1 MNSNNS
7 CILNIAGKN
16 SNDIYTVSV
25 PSNLLGFCRYDFSR
39 FMENSY
45 NLCRESIKTGK
56 FPEDEIKGIRNTIS
70 GCHRYVENNLHT
82 VFGKIVLDCWI
93 EYICRQ
99 GEISTS
105 TLWNSF
111 AECKTPFQMAI
122 FQRLTEYRSHRAINQ
137 WINLLKMQEY
147 AKKKIDYVFGAELNS
162 VEEAM
167 GRLNIFD
174 LMFSV
179 AANEQGY
186 SLDAIGSV
194 KVYKPGRLTNAPF
207 VYSGAAKEVVR
218 NLFKDIHFADNLPYA
233 SKQEGAMSDW
243 EAMDAFNTIK
253 GSLPDHN
260 DKVVNIII
268 KTMTKTPDTVYIP
281 SGFKAMIDLEIDAL
295 LNSGAFLQKCAR
307 CKEFYVRDDYYT
319 SPYCDTIHK
328 DGSTCREIMEK
339 MEAVPPS
346 AEELLELR
354 EKSDKLYKEMAERIG
369 KDITQRDFAEWVG
382 SYNLIKKNVINGH
395 ASFNDFEQFAQYSKD
410 YAFEKSRVKDIEPVE
425 IEAKAE
431 PPMLGEKKVKPYQFA
446 RVDRKELERQGLL
459 KPSDRYPDE
468 EQSSSPFGSAPA
480 AVPPPA
486 PPVSRVIRGGSSPVQ
501 FNQKP
506 VEIPVQREEPRVI
519 PKDVYM
525 GEDFSK
531 PSPASSA
538 AENTRAVIDAM
549 TRPHKPVQQTPAQ
562 NNTSG
567 ERKHMLPDLDQFPD
581 SFPTSSAVSAVTKAP
596 AASTAAAAE
605 TRASEGRG
613 VNRNKER
620 SEDKKIKAPKIK
632 LPDFGSITE
641 PANRKDSPFA
651 APEGKLE
658 EFDSV
663 DDIDSFMGET
673 MEIPDSEPIEEDLGE
688 IGEIKLSIK
697 ETEKTP
703 VKKAPE
709 LNRAARVVSA
719 YKTVSTMPEAT
730 EEDNKKENPLSEDF
744 AKILGSIERND
755 GFEEEDLPVDP
766 DGIPLSHKTK
776 HVMDAIMKNSGVSPS
791 LVYGRRKAAEKN
803 VIIDEN
809 FIDKKSKDDSKNEE

>member
-1 MNSNNS
+1 
-7 CILNIAGKN
+7 
-16 SNDIYTVSV
+16 
-25 PSNLLGFCRYDFSR
+25 
-39 FMENSY
+39 MENCY
-45 NLCRESIKTGK
+45 TLCRESIKTGK
-56 FPEDEIKGIRNTIS
+56 YPQDEVKGIRNTIS

-99 GEISTS
+99 SEINTS
-105 TLWNSF
+105 ALWNSF
-111 AECKTPFQMAI
+111 SECRNPFQQAI

-147 AKKKIDYVFGAELNS
+147 AKKKLDYVFGTELNS

-218 NLFKDIHFADNLPYA
+218 NLFKDVHFADNLPYA

-253 GSLPDHN
+253 NVLPEHN

-268 KTMTKTPDTVYIP
+268 KTMTKTPDTIYIP
-281 SGFKAMIDLEIDAL
+281 SGFKAIIDLEIDAL
-295 LNSGAFLQKCAR
+295 LNSGAFLQRCGR

-339 MEAVPPS
+339 MEAIPPS
-346 AEELLELR
+346 AEELLVLR
-354 EKSDKLYKEMAERIG
+354 EKSNALYREMSERIG
-369 KDITQRDFAEWVG
+369 KDITQREFTEWVG
-382 SYNLIKKNVINGH
+382 SYNLMKKNVISGT
-395 ASFNDFEQFAQYSKD
+395 ASFDDFDQFSEYSRN
-410 YAFEKSRVKDIEPVE
+410 YSFEGSRVKDIEPVE
-425 IEAKAE
+425 VQAKEE
-431 PPMLGEKKVKPYQFA
+431 PPMLGEKKVRPYQFA

-459 KPSDRYPDE
+459 RPSDKYQE
-468 EQSSSPFGSAPA
+468 EAQSASPFGSPPA
-480 AVPPPA
+480 TVPPPS
-486 PPVSRVIRGGSSPVQ
+486 PPVSRVIRGGTSSVQ

-519 PKDVYM
+519 PKDVYL

-531 PSPASSA
+531 PNTAVNA
-538 AENTRAVIDAM
+538 GENTRAAIDAM
-549 TRPHKPVQQTPAQ
+549 TRTANSASTIQQAPPPNQ
-562 NNTSG
+562 NQ

-581 SFPTSSAVSAVTKAP
+581 SSAMISEPNRTAERTEKP
-596 AASTAAAAE
+596 ADRPAE
-605 TRASEGRG
+605 NA
-613 VNRNKER
+613 
-620 SEDKKIKAPKIK
+620 DKKSKAPKIK
-632 LPDFGSITE
+632 LPDFKGFTE
-641 PANRKDSPFA
+641 RKDSPFA
-651 APEGKLE
+651 APDGKLE
-658 EFDSV
+658 EFDSI
-663 DDIDSFMGET
+663 DDTDIDDTADNAHGIDSIKGIGNAVKDYGSKYAEGSIGKT
-673 MEIPDSEPIEEDLGE
+673 VELPDNDFYEEDLGE
-688 IGEIKLSIK
+688 IGEIKLDIK
-697 ETEKTP
+697 QTPKTP
-703 VKKAPE
+703 IKKPPE
-709 LNRAARVVSA
+709 MNRAAKVVSA
-719 YKTVSTMPEAT
+719 YKTVSTMPEAS
-730 EEDNKKENPLSEDF
+730 EEENKDDNPMSEEF
-744 AKILGSIERND
+744 AQILNSIERND

-776 HVMDAIMKNSGVSPS
+776 HVMDAIMRNSGVSPS
-791 LVYGRRKAAEKN
+791 LVYGRRRAAEKN
-803 VIIDEN
+803 VIIDES
-809 FIDKKSKDDSKNEE
+809 FLEKKEGKGGDNGEE

>member
-56 FPEDEIKGIRNTIS
+56 YPEDEIKGIRNSIS

-99 GEISTS
+99 GEINTS

-111 AECKTPFQMAI
+111 SECRNPFQMAV
-122 FQRLTEYRSHRAINQ
+122 FQRLTEYRSHHAINQ

-147 AKKKIDYVFGAELNS
+147 AKKKLDYVFGAELNS
-162 VEEAM
+162 VEDAV

-218 NLFKDIHFADNLPYA
+218 NLFKDVHFADNLPYA

-281 SGFKAMIDLEIDAL
+281 SGFKAIIDLEIDAL
-295 LNSGAFLQKCAR
+295 LNSGAFLQRCGR

-339 MEAVPPS
+339 LEAIPPS

-354 EKSDKLYKEMAERIG
+354 EKSDRLYREMSGRIG
-369 KDITQRDFAEWVG
+369 KDITQREFTEWVG
-382 SYNLIKKNVINGH
+382 SYNMMKKSVINGQ
-395 ASFNDFEQFAQYSKD
+395 ASFEDFDQFSEYSKN
-410 YAFEKSRVKDIEPVE
+410 YSFEGSRVKDVKPIEIDAEV
-425 IEAKAE
+425 KSE

-459 KPSDRYPDE
+459 RPGDKYPEDTKP
-468 EQSSSPFGSAPA
+468 SSPFGSAPA
-480 AVPPPA
+480 VVPPPA
-486 PPVSRVIRGGSSPVQ
+486 PPVSRIIRSGSSPVQ
-501 FNQKP
+501 FDQKP
-506 VEIPVQREEPRVI
+506 VEIPVRREEARVI
-519 PKDVYM
+519 PKDVYL

-531 PSPASSA
+531 PSTPANAGESA
-538 AENTRAVIDAM
+538 RAAIDAM
-549 TRPHKPVQQTPAQ
+549 TRSADSPQQNIVRSFDRQ
-562 NNTSG
+562 NQNG
-567 ERKHMLPDLDQFPD
+567 ERKHLLPDLDQFPD
-581 SFPTSSAVSAVTKAP
+581 SFAPSGKSADNAVRSQRTAEQP
-596 AASTAAAAE
+596 AA
-605 TRASEGRG
+605 ASE
-613 VNRNKER
+613 NTE
-620 SEDKKIKAPKIK
+620 EKKSKAPKIK
-632 LPDFGSITE
+632 LPGFDSYE
-641 PANRKDSPFA
+641 ERQHKDSPFA
-651 APEGKLE
+651 APEGRLE
-658 EFDSV
+658 EFDIM
-663 DDIDSFMGET
+663 DDIEGAIGET
-673 MEIPDSEPIEEDLGE
+673 VEIPDSAPVEDDLGE
-688 IGEIKLSIK
+688 IGEIKLDLA
-697 ETEKTP
+697 EKP
-703 VKKAPE
+703 KAPVRKPPE
-709 LNRAARVVSA
+709 MNRAARVVSA
-719 YKTVSTMPEAT
+719 YKTVSTMPEPA
-730 EEDNKKENPLSEDF
+730 EEENGVDNSMSDDF
-744 AKILGSIERND
+744 AKILGNIERND

-776 HVMDAIMKNSGVSPS
+776 HVMDAIMRNSGVSPS
-791 LVYGRRKAAEKN
+791 LVYGRRRAAEKN
-803 VIIDEN
+803 VIIDEG
-809 FIDKKSKDDSKNEE
+809 FMDKKEENGGDGDE

>member
-7 CILNIAGKN
+7 RTLNIAGKN
-16 SNDIYTVSV
+16 SNEIYTVSV

-111 AECKTPFQMAI
+111 AECKNPFQMAI

-147 AKKKIDYVFGAELNS
+147 AKKKLDYVFGAELNS

-253 GSLPDHN
+253 GSLPEHN

-268 KTMTKTPDTVYIP
+268 KTMTKAPDTVYIP

-328 DGSTCREIMEK
+328 DGTTCKEIMEK

-346 AEELLELR
+346 AEELLLLR

-369 KDITQRDFAEWVG
+369 RDITQRDFAEWVG
-382 SYNLIKKNVINGH
+382 SYNLIKKNVINGL
-395 ASFNDFEQFAQYSKD
+395 ASFEDFEQFTEYSKD
-410 YAFEKSRVKDIEPVE
+410 YAFEKSRIKDIQPVE
-425 IEAKAE
+425 VEAKAE
-431 PPMLGEKKVKPYQFA
+431 PPMLGEKKVRPYQFA

-459 KPSDRYPDE
+459 RPSDRYPDE
-468 EQSSSPFGSAPA
+468 EQSSSPFGNAPA
-480 AVPPPA
+480 AVPPPS

-519 PKDVYM
+519 PKDVYL

-531 PSPASSA
+531 PDPVSSA

-549 TRPHKPVQQTPAQ
+549 TRPHGHAGQAPSQ
-562 NNTSG
+562 NNISG

-581 SFPTSSAVSAVTKAP
+581 SYP
-596 AASTAAAAE
+596 AAQPPTAAEVYADYGVPSAAVATE
-605 TRASEGRG
+605 TRVDESGRS
-613 VNRNKER
+613 KDKTD
-620 SEDKKIKAPKIK
+620 DKKIKAPKIK
-632 LPDFGSITE
+632 LPDFGSARGTA
-641 PANRKDSPFA
+641 PRKDSPFT

-658 EFDSV
+658 EFDNYDEINSLL
-663 DDIDSFMGET
+663 GNT
-673 MEIPDSEPIEEDLGE
+673 MEIPDSEPTEEDLGE
-688 IGEIKLSIK
+688 IGEIKLSLRGA
-697 ETEKTP
+697 EKAP
-703 VKKAPE
+703 AKKAPE
-709 LNRAARVVSA
+709 MNRAARVVSA
-719 YKTVSTMPEAT
+719 YKTVSTMPDT
-730 EEDNKKENPLSEDF
+730 DEESQEDNPLSEDF

-766 DGIPLSHKTK
+766 DGVPLSHKTK

-791 LVYGRRKAAEKN
+791 LVYGRRRAAEKN
-803 VIIDEN
+803 VIIDES
-809 FIDKKSKDDSKNEE
+809 FIDKTENKKNGEEE